1 MNNFLNA
8 IQRRD
13 STASALFIKNSKSL
27 TEGDSVGLA
36 RELTDLRMQLQETR
50 DKLKGV
56 KKEFEKHKKSSKE
69 ANIFDFLML
78 GLFSGTLILLGIS
91 YIIN

>member
-13 STASALFIKNSKSL
+13 STASALFIKNSKAL